1 MNCIIVED
9 EYPAREEL
17 KYFINKF
24 SDISIVDEF
33 DNSLDALDF
42 LKSNLTD
49 VIFLDINMPGV
60 NGISMA
66 KITKKLRNSPKFVFI
81 TAYPEY
87 AVDAFEIEAFDYIL
101 KPYSEERIISTL
113 KKLERNSEDEERSNG
128 KVALK
133 DGGKI
138 VLKNKNDIYFCKANG
153 KDTLVYTKD
162 QVYKINIGI
171 SEYLKILNDS
181 NFIRTHKSYIVNIN
195 KIKEII
201 PWFNNT
207 YNIKFE
213 DIKEEAYVSK
223 NFIKNFKNKL
233 SIK

>member
-9 EYPAREEL
+9 EFPAREEL

-24 SDISIVDEF
+24 SDISILEEF

-133 DGGKI
+133 DGDKI

-181 NFIRTHKSYIVNIN
+181 NFLRTHKSYIVNIN

>member
-42 LKSNLTD
+42 LKSNFVD

-60 NGISMA
+60 DGMSMA

>member
-9 EYPAREEL
+9 EFPAREEL

-42 LKSNLTD
+42 LKSNFVD

-60 NGISMA
+60 DGMSMA

>member
-24 SDISIVDEF
+24 SDISILEEF

-42 LKSNLTD
+42 LKSNFVD

-60 NGISMA
+60 DGMSMA

-181 NFIRTHKSYIVNIN
+181 NFLRTHKSYIVNIN

>member
-24 SDISIVDEF
+24 SDISILEEF

-181 NFIRTHKSYIVNIN
+181 NFLRTHKSYIVNIN

>member
-42 LKSNLTD
+42 LKSNFVD

-60 NGISMA
+60 DGMSMA

-181 NFIRTHKSYIVNIN
+181 NFLRTHKSYIVNIN

>member
-24 SDISIVDEF
+24 SDISILEEF

-162 QVYKINIGI
+162 QVYKTNIGI

-181 NFIRTHKSYIVNIN
+181 NFLRTHKSYIVNIN

>member
-1 MNCIIVED
+1 LNCIIVED

-42 LKSNLTD
+42 LKSNFVD

-60 NGISMA
+60 DGMSMA

-181 NFIRTHKSYIVNIN
+181 NFLRTHKSYIVNIN

>member
-1 MNCIIVED
+1 LNCIIVED

-42 LKSNLTD
+42 LKSNFVD

-60 NGISMA
+60 DGMSMA

>member
-9 EYPAREEL
+9 EFPAREEL

-42 LKSNLTD
+42 LKSNFVD

-60 NGISMA
+60 DGMSMA

-162 QVYKINIGI
+162 QVYKTNIGI

-181 NFIRTHKSYIVNIN
+181 NFLRTHKSYIVNIN